1 MHHTKEMPAQ
11 PRRRAGLRWV
21 SLVLSM
27 VVLAV
32 LLVLLWGQDQKNVL
46 ATTNETIDFLK
57 EQVVRYDNYVTNDK
71 TKSLIRLLDKTAEL
85 SRCLGL
91 SGTADQDIFD
101 DYVYNQRLTGA
112 VVVDETLRP
121 IQQSSADG
129 DTYAYWYDMLHSQ
142 NVTSI
147 ITYPAKSYM
156 TRVERDG
163 ESYDVAVVARTGEKG
178 LVLAYYKRHEIVTG
192 SGEITMDSLFTGYNF
207 KMDGIVMVTDGTQ
220 IIASNQQDLIGQT
233 VSECLQFLDSDTKT
247 LKNGLLC
254 AKVGGRSWYGGKAQA
269 KGNFLYAFFPSNE
282 VYATFRTVLG
292 YGLAALAMMWLISTL
307 IRYRIEQGDL
317 RQIQKQL
324 RTIQAISSVYT
335 AVVLLDIRS
344 NTWELIQAED
354 RLRIITDPKST
365 ATQMLQSINEHRFS
379 KDSREDFAAFSDL
392 STLPQRMQ
400 GRDYITQNVQDV
412 NGRWYVS
419 MIAPQKLDE
428 QGALTEALLI
438 FRDITEQQRRELDY
452 QMELKNTAGEAKRA
466 DAAKTSFL
474 RRMSHDIRTPINGIR
489 GMVAISRC
497 CIGDE
502 EKQEACR
509 KKILSASG
517 FLLNLVNDVLDMSK
531 LESGQVQLEHVPFDL
546 PELGDGV
553 LSLLETE
560 AQRRGVT
567 LCADCP
573 VLPHP
578 HLLGSPLHL
587 RQVMQNLV
595 GNAVKYNREGGSVH
609 TGCEELSCDGKRC
622 WIRLTCADN
631 GLGMSEEFQKRA
643 FEPFVQEHND
653 ARTAYQGTG
662 LGLAITKELVERMGG
677 TIDFTSK
684 EGEGTTFFLT
694 IPFDIDPDAAQTMET
709 EQPEAQNFSIVG
721 RNILVVE
728 DNDLNMEISRFLLEN
743 EGASVTEAWNGKEAV
758 ELFARSAPGHFDVI
772 LMDVMMPEMDGL
784 EATRR
789 IRAMDRPDAK
799 TVPIIAMTANAF
811 SDDIQRSREAGVN
824 EHLSKPLDLPL
835 LLQAIHRCLHQ

>member
-32 LLVLLWGQDQKNVL
+32 LLVVLWGQDQKNVL
-46 ATTNETIDFLK
+46 ATTDETIDFLK

-91 SGTADQDIFD
+91 SGAADQDIFD

-112 VVVDETLRP
+112 VVVDETLHP
-121 IQQSSADG
+121 IQQSSTDG

-147 ITYPAKSYM
+147 ITYPTKSYM

-178 LVLAYYKRHEIVTG
+178 LVLAYYKRHEVVAG
-192 SGEITMDSLFTGYNF
+192 SGEITMESLLTNYKF
-207 KMDGIVMVTDGTQ
+207 KMDGVVMVTDGTQ
-220 IIASNQQDLIGQT
+220 IIASNHQDLIGQT

-292 YGLAALAMMWLISTL
+292 YGLAALAMMWLAFAL

-412 NGRWYVS
+412 NDRWYVS

-438 FRDITEQQRRELDY
+438 FRDITEQQRR
-452 QMELKNTAGEAKRA
+452 
-466 DAAKTSFL
+466 
-474 RRMSHDIRTPINGIR
+474 
-489 GMVAISRC
+489 
-497 CIGDE
+497 
-502 EKQEACR
+502 
-509 KKILSASG
+509 
-517 FLLNLVNDVLDMSK
+517 
-531 LESGQVQLEHVPFDL
+531 
-546 PELGDGV
+546 
-553 LSLLETE
+553 
-560 AQRRGVT
+560 
-567 LCADCP
+567 
-573 VLPHP
+573 
-578 HLLGSPLHL
+578 
-587 RQVMQNLV
+587 
-595 GNAVKYNREGGSVH
+595 
-609 TGCEELSCDGKRC
+609 
-622 WIRLTCADN
+622 
-631 GLGMSEEFQKRA
+631 
-643 FEPFVQEHND
+643 
-653 ARTAYQGTG
+653 
-662 LGLAITKELVERMGG
+662 
-677 TIDFTSK
+677 
-684 EGEGTTFFLT
+684 
-694 IPFDIDPDAAQTMET
+694 
-709 EQPEAQNFSIVG
+709 
-721 RNILVVE
+721 
-728 DNDLNMEISRFLLEN
+728 
-743 EGASVTEAWNGKEAV
+743 
-758 ELFARSAPGHFDVI
+758 
-772 LMDVMMPEMDGL
+772 
-784 EATRR
+784 
-789 IRAMDRPDAK
+789 
-799 TVPIIAMTANAF
+799 
-811 SDDIQRSREAGVN
+811 
-824 EHLSKPLDLPL
+824 
-835 LLQAIHRCLHQ
+835 

>member
-91 SGTADQDIFD
+91 SGAADQDIFD

-112 VVVDETLRP
+112 VVVDESLRP

-220 IIASNQQDLIGQT
+220 IIASNHQDLIGQT

-247 LKNGLLC
+247 LKNDLLC

-307 IRYRIEQGDL
+307 IRYRIEQSDL

-428 QGALTEALLI
+428 
-438 FRDITEQQRRELDY
+438 
-452 QMELKNTAGEAKRA
+452 
-466 DAAKTSFL
+466 
-474 RRMSHDIRTPINGIR
+474 
-489 GMVAISRC
+489 
-497 CIGDE
+497 
-502 EKQEACR
+502 
-509 KKILSASG
+509 
-517 FLLNLVNDVLDMSK
+517 
-531 LESGQVQLEHVPFDL
+531 
-546 PELGDGV
+546 
-553 LSLLETE
+553 
-560 AQRRGVT
+560 
-567 LCADCP
+567 
-573 VLPHP
+573 
-578 HLLGSPLHL
+578 
-587 RQVMQNLV
+587 
-595 GNAVKYNREGGSVH
+595 
-609 TGCEELSCDGKRC
+609 
-622 WIRLTCADN
+622 
-631 GLGMSEEFQKRA
+631 
-643 FEPFVQEHND
+643 
-653 ARTAYQGTG
+653 
-662 LGLAITKELVERMGG
+662 
-677 TIDFTSK
+677 
-684 EGEGTTFFLT
+684 
-694 IPFDIDPDAAQTMET
+694 
-709 EQPEAQNFSIVG
+709 
-721 RNILVVE
+721 
-728 DNDLNMEISRFLLEN
+728 
-743 EGASVTEAWNGKEAV
+743 
-758 ELFARSAPGHFDVI
+758 
-772 LMDVMMPEMDGL
+772 
-784 EATRR
+784 
-789 IRAMDRPDAK
+789 
-799 TVPIIAMTANAF
+799 
-811 SDDIQRSREAGVN
+811 
-824 EHLSKPLDLPL
+824 
-835 LLQAIHRCLHQ
+835 